1 MSKLRQSV
9 RFWVSISIYGCVFL
23 GQPLW
28 AAQKSA
34 LIIGNSRYL
43 LGDRLTNPQNDA
55 EDIANKLKSLGF
67 DVILLKDANLAQM
80 LDSIDQFKNK
90 LRQGDVAL
98 FYFAGHGLQVDGQ
111 NYLVPVDA
119 KMNSRSRVAYEAVKL
134 SDVSNALAQGNITN
148 NIIIIDACRN
158 DPFPKE
164 LRDGSRGLARLDSSV
179 RSPKKKLFYL
189 FASAP
194 GTTADDG
201 KGRNGIF
208 TQELLKYLGQAG
220 LTMPDLYEAVS
231 NGVLAASNNKQEVYH
246 EGDMLARFSLVP
258 SPVKNNVVAP
268 VPAQTQEPR
277 IDQKINDTPNVS
289 RNQFSIPI
297 SMEKETVDL
306 VLGSGSIEDKQH
318 WFNIWPSMS
327 KHQREKLIK
336 ILKDENTA
344 LFRQGLWRD
353 PKTKLL
359 WMHCSFGQTW
369 NGKTCSG
376 KAKIINWSDAMKAG
390 NNLNYGG
397 VTGWRLPT
405 IDELKTLMIKD
416 KAGYASAFILKPK
429 SDDFGSYWSSSP
441 AVYDNDLAGIVYF
454 DMGKGSSYHKSGNM
468 YVRLVLSEQ

>member
-9 RFWVSISIYGCVFL
+9 RLWVSISIYGCVFL

-194 GTTADDG
+194 GTVAQDG
-201 KGRNGIF
+201 KGRNGVF

-231 NGVLAASNNKQEVYH
+231 SGVLVATDNKQEVYH

-258 SPVKNNVVAP
+258 SPVVAVKPP
-268 VPAQTQEPR
+268 VQLAQMQVRLIP
-277 IDQKINDTPNVS
+277 QASPVS
-289 RNQFSIPI
+289 R
-297 SMEKETVDL
+297 
-306 VLGSGSIEDKQH
+306 
-318 WFNIWPSMS
+318 
-327 KHQREKLIK
+327 
-336 ILKDENTA
+336 DEQ
-344 LFRQGLWRD
+344 LMQQGMWRD
-353 PKTKLL
+353 PKTNLI
-359 WMHCSFGQTW
+359 WMRCSLGQMW
-369 NGKTCSG
+369 NGKNCVGEAKKYNWNDTKKVAIAFNSNGGFGGYRDWVVPRNEYLSAIRYCSTG
-376 KAKIINWSDAMKAG
+376 FQEVSANVGIPLFIERWCKGEKHQGSAINISVFPDTP
-390 NNLNYGG
+390 NDY
-397 VTGWRLPT
+397 
-405 IDELKTLMIKD
+405 
-416 KAGYASAFILKPK
+416 
-429 SDDFGSYWSSSP
+429 YWSSSQ
-441 AVYDNDLAGIVYF
+441 NDSDSNFAWIVYF
-454 DMGKGSSYHKSGNM
+454 GSENGGNASYGYYDYKSSG
-468 YVRLVLSEQ
+468 YYIRLVRSNK

>member
-9 RFWVSISIYGCVFL
+9 RLWVSISIYGCVFL

-55 EDIANKLKSLGF
+55 EDIAKKLKSMGF

-80 LDSIDQFKNK
+80 LDSIDQFKSK

-111 NYLVPVDA
+111 NYLVPIDA

-201 KGRNGIF
+201 KGRNGVF
-208 TQELLKYLGQAG
+208 TQELLKYLGQVG

-258 SPVKNNVVAP
+258 TPVKNDVVVPVPSPVVAATPP
-268 VPAQTQEPR
+268 VQIAQVQVRP
-277 IDQKINDTPNVS
+277 IPQVS
-289 RNQFSIPI
+289 PI
-297 SMEKETVDL
+297 S
-306 VLGSGSIEDKQH
+306 
-318 WFNIWPSMS
+318 
-327 KHQREKLIK
+327 R
-336 ILKDENTA
+336 DEQ
-344 LFRQGLWRD
+344 LMQQGMWRD
-353 PKTKLL
+353 PKTNLV
-359 WMHCSFGQTW
+359 WMRCSLGQTW
-369 NGKTCSG
+369 DGKTCTGEAKSYTWQEALDAA
-376 KAKIINWSDAMKAG
+376 KAFNNDGGFGGYKDWIVPHIEDLSTIRYCSTGFEKTRKIPAKT
-390 NNLNYGG
+390 GG
-397 VTGWRLPT
+397 TRTIEDVCNGEGYQRPT
-405 IDELKTLMIKD
+405 INQTIFPNTKD
-416 KAGYASAFILKPK
+416 SW
-429 SDDFGSYWSSSP
+429 YWSSSP
-441 AVYDNDLAGIVYF
+441 YANN
-454 DMGKGSSYHKSGNM
+454 SGDAWFVLFYNGGDGNSFKYSNY
-468 YVRLVLSEQ
+468 YVRLVRSSQ

>member
-55 EDIANKLKSLGF
+55 EDIANRLKSLGF

-90 LRQGDVAL
+90 LRQGDVAV

-111 NYLVPVDA
+111 NYLVPIDA
-119 KMNSRSRVAYEAVKL
+119 KINSRSRVAYEAVKL

-194 GTTADDG
+194 GTVAQDG
-201 KGRNGIF
+201 KGRNGVF

-231 NGVLAASNNKQEVYH
+231 NGVLVATDNKQEVYH

-258 SPVKNNVVAP
+258 SPVVATTP
-268 VPAQTQEPR
+268 PEQLAQVQVRP
-277 IDQKINDTPNVS
+277 IPQVS
-289 RNQFSIPI
+289 PI
-297 SMEKETVDL
+297 S
-306 VLGSGSIEDKQH
+306 
-318 WFNIWPSMS
+318 
-327 KHQREKLIK
+327 R
-336 ILKDENTA
+336 DEQ
-344 LFRQGLWRD
+344 LMQQGMWRD
-353 PKTKLL
+353 HKTNLV
-359 WMHCSFGQTW
+359 WMRCSLGQTW
-369 NGKTCSG
+369 DGSTCTGEASKLKWQAAKDAVAAMNRNGG
-376 KAKIINWSDAMKAG
+376 
-390 NNLNYGG
+390 YGG
-397 VTGWRLPT
+397 YTDWVVPHIEDLASLIRCKTGSQKTTEIPAKRGGTKT
-405 IDELKTLMIKD
+405 IDRSCDNGQTWIDQGRKIDQIIFTNIGVE
-416 KAGYASAFILKPK
+416 
-429 SDDFGSYWSSSP
+429 YWSASFSKSEVLDGSEFRLAWKVSFYNGEAHHYNVLGGYP
-441 AVYDNDLAGIVYF
+441 ILAVRAG
-454 DMGKGSSYHKSGNM
+454 H
-468 YVRLVLSEQ
+468 EQR

>member
-80 LDSIDQFKNK
+80 LDSIDQFKSK

-111 NYLVPVDA
+111 NYLVPIDA

-194 GTTADDG
+194 GTVAQDG

-231 NGVLAASNNKQEVYH
+231 SGVLVATDNKQEVYH

-258 SPVKNNVVAP
+258 SPVVAVKPP
-268 VPAQTQEPR
+268 VQLAQMQVRP
-277 IDQKINDTPNVS
+277 IPQANPVS
-289 RNQFSIPI
+289 RNEQ
-297 SMEKETVDL
+297 MMQQGMWRDQTNL
-306 VLGSGSIEDKQH
+306 VWMRCSLGQTLKGNTCVGTPKRYTWEEALDAAKVFNKDGGFGGYTDWVVPHIEDLYT
-318 WFNIWPSMS
+318 IRYCS
-327 KHQREKLIK
+327 KGFQQTQIIPTKADGIK
-336 ILKDENTA
+336 TIDDICK
-344 LFRQGLWRD
+344 GRD
-353 PKTKLL
+353 Y
-359 WMHCSFGQTW
+359 QQ
-369 NGKTCSG
+369 
-376 KAKIINWSDAMKAG
+376 
-390 NNLNYGG
+390 
-397 VTGWRLPT
+397 PT
-405 IDELKTLMIKD
+405 INQNIFPNTRD
-416 KAGYASAFILKPK
+416 GW
-429 SDDFGSYWSSSP
+429 YWSSSQIYDDDHP
-441 AVYDNDLAGIVYF
+441 NGNGTWIVAFDRGGVYDNYEGQPYATAYL
-454 DMGKGSSYHKSGNM
+454 
-468 YVRLVLSEQ
+468 RLVRYSQ

>member
-80 LDSIDQFKNK
+80 LDSIDQFKSK

-111 NYLVPVDA
+111 NYLVPIDA

-194 GTTADDG
+194 GTVAQDG
-201 KGRNGIF
+201 KGRNGVF

-231 NGVLAASNNKQEVYH
+231 NGVLVASNNKQEVYH

-258 SPVKNNVVAP
+258 SPVNNNVVAP
-268 VPAQTQEPR
+268 VPSPVMAA
-277 IDQKINDTPNVS
+277 TPLVIPQANPLNGDELLMQQGQW
-289 RNQFSIPI
+289 RNPKDS
-297 SMEKETVDL
+297 L
-306 VLGSGSIEDKQH
+306 
-318 WFNIWPSMS
+318 IWM
-327 KHQREKLIK
+327 R
-336 ILKDENTA
+336 
-344 LFRQGLWRD
+344 
-353 PKTKLL
+353 
-359 WMHCSFGQTW
+359 CSVGQTW
-369 NGKTCSG
+369 TGNICEGEGKEMTWDEAVKVGNGLS
-376 KAKIINWSDAMKAG
+376 
-390 NNLNYGG
+390 YGG
-397 VTGWRLPT
+397 VTGWRLPLLG
-405 IDELKTLMIKD
+405 ELRRLMIGD
-416 KAGYASAFILKPK
+416 SQREAGYASMSILRPK
-429 SDDFGSYWSSSP
+429 ASTWGWYWSALSTAP
-441 AVYDNDLAGIVYF
+441 LDNCCAWFVDF
-454 DMGKGSSYHKSGNM
+454 SGNVSNDYVHYSH
-468 YVRLVLSEQ
+468 YVRLVRSDQ